1 MSEGRDGEITVGIM
15 CCLSLVRYTN
25 HERSKKHRD
34 NVALLKEM
42 MEEEERE
49 SISPSADDVMAQGE
63 VADEEQSLSDPEAE
77 QQPSSRVERGDGGEQ
92 AGGRDG
98 GEETERRKEREE
110 DVGVSMAGLRVD
122 EDNDED
128 LALSSL
134 VR

>member
-1 MSEGRDGEITVGIM
+1 
-15 CCLSLVRYTN
+15 
-25 HERSKKHRD
+25 
-34 NVALLKEM
+34 

>member
-1 MSEGRDGEITVGIM
+1 M